1 MSLFTTRTP
10 VAGNTGVWAAT
21 GIVFAGAA
29 FFGLASCG
37 GREWHANLFR
47 VVAAVAVI
55 AAVVVPSRLLN
66 SISRKVAF
74 VLGIAVG
81 FQIVQAAVAPFYPA
95 TPESLREYIT
105 VFLQSLE
112 FGPCG

>member
-1 MSLFTTRTP
+1 
-10 VAGNTGVWAAT
+10 
-21 GIVFAGAA
+21 
-29 FFGLASCG
+29 
-37 GREWHANLFR
+37 
-47 VVAAVAVI
+47 
-55 AAVVVPSRLLN
+55 
-66 SISRKVAF
+66 VAF